1 MLDRFDVTS
10 SSGATGLDVPSVVPW
25 TWQGTSHGGRINA
38 LSTRIDVVVMA
49 IEDERLRLAAGLS
62 SYLRG
67 GRGCDGK

>member
-10 SSGATGLDVPSVVPW
+10 SSGATGLDVPSPW
-25 TWQGTSHGGRINA
+25 TRQETSRGGRINA

-49 IEDERLRLAAGLS
+49 IEDERLRLATGLS
-62 SYLRG
+62 SYLPR